1 MDLITAAPR
10 HKAISGCHCDLT
22 SAQPNGTDRLDTLT
36 KKNSRYS
43 QNNRSII
50 TIFLIFSNWFGM
62 AKSGQAWLEGG
73 LKASLAFKSE
83 DEVTFCYKFKR
94 ASKRQA
100 SLLLFPS
107 INTLHFLLFLF
118 RSSSFPSF
126 TFHLSSSLPLT
137 CFAVDMS
144 NQPPRQMAFRPG
156 PTYLPNQ
163 AATIPFK
170 ISSVPHRTGAP
181 LLRPLPLDT
190 VYSDPVVS
198 TLNKTYGKP
207 IKDTIRDILAKRGF
221 PPQEYIDDPA
231 GTTFEI
237 CQRHVPGDY
246 ENTKRLTIYV
256 TAPWASNTGGTSW
269 IKATKDIKT
278 WADKFLHDID
288 MPERNLN
295 SDPDARTVTGAG
307 ARFGID
313 VEIAALELLAEKF
326 ISVPPKIDD
335 WLAGWPH
342 VRDDVAKILQSFVES
357 KSNWSCISLINFGPN
372 ESPDKN
378 PTTVY
383 IAMDQACDEHVMWTT
398 IRPAIQEYIDHT
410 PYGWSLHMEHRVSD
424 NQAFDLHALSKKPT
438 ELLRFFLGEP
448 YEDNVNL
455 GASISVSSYVPADD
469 GKKYNPMVGT
479 LGCYVE
485 LQVDGKWQ
493 LFGLTNYHVIRAAI
507 PGFKRTIDALVPERD
522 TPLYKADHEGF
533 FPGTFGSQ
541 AVESP
546 SRTYHNATISMLQ
559 DSPDSTDEM
568 QQKLE
573 FFDNGRQILGHLW
586 AGSGFGRRTERSGL
600 CDWALVSVNANRVG
614 RNILPDAT
622 QWQTGRRAFH
632 ASTCVPKRSRVG
644 K

>member
-1 MDLITAAPR
+1 
-10 HKAISGCHCDLT
+10 
-22 SAQPNGTDRLDTLT
+22 
-36 KKNSRYS
+36 
-43 QNNRSII
+43 
-50 TIFLIFSNWFGM
+50 
-62 AKSGQAWLEGG
+62 
-73 LKASLAFKSE
+73 
-83 DEVTFCYKFKR
+83 
-94 ASKRQA
+94 
-100 SLLLFPS
+100 
-107 INTLHFLLFLF
+107 
-118 RSSSFPSF
+118 
-126 TFHLSSSLPLT
+126 
-137 CFAVDMS
+137 
-144 NQPPRQMAFRPG
+144 MAFRPG

-600 CDWALVSVNANRVG
+600 LADG
-614 RNILPDAT
+614 
-622 QWQTGRRAFH
+622 QTGIPRKHLR
-632 ASTCVPKRSRVG
+632 PKTIQGREMNPEIAPVHNIKNEPLFFKYGIATKGTSGTFSDYQDKVLLREWRYMHEEDPTKYPLCNDAMLAPGAWFDRFGAKGDSGAVVYDSKGRGACLLCSGTEIQSSKNNFTYVAPLELIFDDIQRFLGPRVSG
-644 K
+644 IRIAQLEEKGPSPTKSGRKA